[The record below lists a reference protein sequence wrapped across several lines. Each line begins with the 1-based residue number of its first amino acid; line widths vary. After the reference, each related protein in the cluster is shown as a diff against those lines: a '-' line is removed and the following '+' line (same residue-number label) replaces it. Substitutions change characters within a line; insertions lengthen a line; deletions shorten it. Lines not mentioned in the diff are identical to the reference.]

1 MTRNANLSRMAASPG
16 KRAAV
21 HVDNILDGAKPGDLP
36 SEQPTKVEFVI
47 NLIWKDRRQAV
58 A

>member
-1 MTRNANLSRMAASPG
+1 MLNNIADLFRRSATCVDRILEGANPA
-16 KRAAV
+16 
-21 HVDNILDGAKPGDLP
+21 HLP
-36 SEQPTKVEFVI
+36 IEQPTTFELVI